1 MGFFEQIFLHKHTV
15 NSSSWNH
22 QHGGVF
28 WAYHGTLPSS
38 VTPMIAGE
46 TKRVW
51 SDGGK
56 VSFVFCLG
64 FELWHIPRSLS
75 VRHTAGIRCN
85 FRVRSRFSHSC
96 HLFGRVCFRT
106 LWEIH
111 FFFTNMSQPPAK
123 AAKTKPHISL
133 IITTALAPSWQ
144 ISPASWIF

>member
-1 MGFFEQIFLHKHTV
+1 LSRFSSTNIRWIHHRGITSMVVFSGHIMGP
-15 NSSSWNH
+15 
-22 QHGGVF
+22 
-28 WAYHGTLPSS
+28 LPSS